1 MTILDFDHLTT
12 GERIDLIGALWD
24 SIDQEASPLTAAQIT
39 EINRRFAAL
48 GDDCDHRTSAPALV
62 ARLRQRYCA

>member
-48 GDDCDHRTSAPALV
+48 GDDCEHRTSAPALV